1 MKKTL
6 TLLGLWIVLGV
17 ASQAVAQNVGTP
29 SAEVAP
35 KKARPTYYD
44 NHPEMY
50 AALQSL
56 KEGIVQLKKA
66 GGGKGGHRAQA
77 MKKIREAMKDI
88 RKGVEFAN
96 SKLPPE
102 ERRKMQA
109 ELKAEE
115 KEIEA
120 MIAE

>member
-6 TLLGLWIVLGV
+6 SILILWVALGV
-17 ASQAVAQNVGTP
+17 GSQTIAQNTAAP
-29 SAEVAP
+29 SLEVAP
-35 KKARPTYYD
+35 KRARPTYYD

-56 KEGIVQLKKA
+56 REAMVQLKKA
-66 GGGKGGHRAQA
+66 GGGKGGYRAQA

-102 ERRKMQA
+102 EKRKMQS
-109 ELKAEE
+109 ELKADE

-120 MIAE
+120 MMAE